1 MKLSRLLRE
10 QHSISLGHFTFFE
23 LLEGVGVVW
32 VAGLIESE
40 LIVSSW
46 VGAVIDAVMFYG
58 HIRTCTSAMHFG
70 KGKETRQAT
79 IFKSTISISIGSL
92 NDVIIYSP
100 KC

>member
-40 LIVSSW
+40 LS
-46 VGAVIDAVMFYG
+46 GD
-58 HIRTCTSAMHFG
+58 
-70 KGKETRQAT
+70 
-79 IFKSTISISIGSL
+79 
-92 NDVIIYSP
+92 
-100 KC
+100 